1 MKAEIITVGNEIL
14 SGATLN
20 SNAAVLGR
28 RLLEVGVV
36 PQWGSVVADDAQDI
50 ARAVLHS
57 VERAGVVIVTGGL
70 GPTPDDVTRE
80 AIAAAADRPLVL
92 REDLL
97 DDMRRGWTAR
107 GTTMPESNTR
117 QAFLPARSSVI
128 PNPVG
133 SAPGF
138 RLKIAGTDVFVLPG
152 VPAEMSGM
160 LRETVLPALAAR
172 ARGRIRR
179 FRTLHTI
186 GWPESAIAERISRR
200 LRCSGEWSLAYLPQR
215 GGVDLRVGAAGS
227 PARVNRVL
235 ADAVGRIR
243 RILGPAV
250 YGADGGPLE
259 ALVGRQLLR
268 RGWTVSV
275 AESCTGG
282 LLSNLLTHVP
292 GSSAYFDRAV
302 VAYSNRAKTSLLGV
316 SPKTLRARGAVSGEV
331 AVEMARGVKRL
342 SRTTLGISVTGIA
355 GPGGGTK
362 NKPVGLV
369 YVGLAVGRS
378 ARAFRFQFPGD
389 RRSVKYRSSRAALNL
404 LRLYLRGGTLDAV
417 ETGMWRSGEGE
428 KRIRQDGRG

>member
-1 MKAEIITVGNEIL
+1 MALKAEIITVGDEIL
-14 SGATLN
+14 SGTTLN

-28 RLLEVGVV
+28 KLLEVGVV
-36 PQWGSVVADDAQDI
+36 PEWGSVVADDARDI

-57 VERAGVVIVTGGL
+57 AKRASVVIVTGGL

-80 AIAAAADRPLVL
+80 AIAGAARRRLVL
-92 REDLL
+92 RQDLL
-97 DDMRRGWTAR
+97 DEMRRLWAAR
-107 GTTMPESNTR
+107 GLTMPESNTR
-117 QAFLPARSSVI
+117 QAYLPARSRVI

-138 RLKIAGTDVFVLPG
+138 RLKIGAADVFVLPG
-152 VPAEMSGM
+152 VPAEMSAM
-160 LRETVLPALAAR
+160 LRDTVLPALVAR
-172 ARGRIRR
+172 ARGRVRKY
-179 FRTLHTI
+179 RTLHTI
-186 GWPESAIAERISRR
+186 GWPESAIAERISRK
-200 LRCSGEWSLAYLPQR
+200 LQSSGDWSLAYLPQR

-227 PARVNRVL
+227 PARV
-235 ADAVGRIR
+235 GRILAGTVGQIR
-243 RILGPAV
+243 KILGPVV
-250 YGADGGPLE
+250 YGVDEMSLE
-259 ALVGRQLLR
+259 ALVGRQLRR

-282 LLSNLLTHVP
+282 FLSNLLTQMP

-316 SPKTLRARGAVSGEV
+316 SPMTIRARGAVSGEV

-342 SRTTLGISVTGIA
+342 SKTTLGLSVTGIA

-362 NKPVGLV
+362 SKPVGLV
-369 YVGLAVGRS
+369 YIGLAVGRS

-404 LRLYLRGGTLDAV
+404 LRLYLRNGTLDAV
-417 ETGMWRSGEGE
+417 ETEIWRSRDGEA
-428 KRIRQDGRG
+428 DDP